1 MSELLINARE
11 CANEACLWLG
21 QAIDSYREELAFRDG
36 NDTGKDG
43 GEIQKS
49 ISELQFVLNRIRRLH
64 EESRLLNREIDEYQ
78 KELDR
83 LSCLADAVSV

>member
-1 MSELLINARE
+1 MP
-11 CANEACLWLG
+11 CLRPFAKEVRPRAAYYG
-21 QAIDSYREELAFRDG
+21 GADK
-36 NDTGKDG
+36 GKDG